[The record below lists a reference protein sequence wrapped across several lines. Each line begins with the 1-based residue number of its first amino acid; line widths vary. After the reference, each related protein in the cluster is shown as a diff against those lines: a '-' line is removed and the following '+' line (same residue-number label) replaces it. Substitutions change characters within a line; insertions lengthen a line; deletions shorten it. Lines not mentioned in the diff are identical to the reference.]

1 VLAVCATLGQLDYF
15 AALVF
20 QQHDEQSA
28 LRKGRG
34 HNVVLSVS
42 VVRRW
47 TIFAGFAGFAYGT
60 LVVRSGRAS
69 SQSRWTRLANRCST
83 ARDDIP
89 MTKYGGGEKSK

>member
-47 TIFAGFAGFAYGT
+47 AIFAGFAGFAYGT
-60 LVVRSGRAS
+60 LVVRSGRAYF
-69 SQSRWTRLANRCST
+69 QSPWTRWRFGRQKGHNAPHEVLGNNR
-83 ARDDIP
+83 
-89 MTKYGGGEKSK
+89 